1 MKKSLFVLAAALCF
15 VSASC
20 NKENSVAEP
29 KGFCFE
35 ASLEVPGK
43 TVLDNMISYWD
54 GLESIAVFDENDV
67 KKLFEGTASKQT
79 SLTFV
84 EKDPSIAFTGNKYY
98 AVYPSSAAESAE
110 YSASVVSGVLLKR
123 DQNAVAGSYDP
134 SAHIAFAQSSTSKL
148 YFMNAVSLLAFT
160 VEGEGVSEVR
170 IYANAE
176 SEYMTGIFSY
186 DYSSNSASLTS
197 EQSAYVSV
205 KGDFENGNTYYA
217 AVLPG
222 TFSKG
227 FSVELYKDG
236 VAGKKKSSSSS
247 FVLNRSSIVDLGPLK
262 YEAAVTEKSTS
273 HTFASPDFGLEGV
286 VDVDLYKKNEGPAV
300 EGDIKW
306 YLTVDISDPVYIWHV
321 WGLQIGSGN
330 PNNTASRVAGMKLW
344 TEDITGQIKSVS
356 VATSD
361 SDTVANSELYV
372 LVNGVQFGDKQ
383 IPTNDMTKYTF
394 TDSTLPSGKVEI
406 VWNSLSENLAYYL
419 KSVEVVYQE

>member
-20 NKENSVAEP
+20 HKENSVAEP

-43 TVLDNMISYWD
+43 TVMDNMISYWD
-54 GLESIAVFDENDV
+54 GLESIAVFDESDV

-84 EKDPSIAFTGNKYY
+84 EKDPSIPFTGNEYY
-98 AVYPSSAAESAE
+98 AVYPSSAAESAA

-123 DQNAVAGSYDP
+123 DQNAFAGSYDP
-134 SAHIAFAQSSTSKL
+134 SAHIAFAQSSTSEL
-148 YFMNAVSLLAFT
+148 SFMNAVSLLAFT

-186 DYSSNSASLTS
+186 DYSSKSASLTS

-205 KGDFENGNTYYA
+205 KGDFENGETYYA

-222 TFSKG
+222 TFSAG
-227 FSVELYKDG
+227 ISVELYKDG

-247 FVLNRSSIVDLGPLK
+247 FELKRSCIVDLGKLK

-273 HTFASPDFGLEGV
+273 HTFASPDFGLEGEV
-286 VDVDLYKKNEGPAV
+286 GAELYKNNGPAV

-306 YLTVDISDPVYIWHV
+306 YLTVNIPEPIYFWKA
-321 WGLQIGSGN
+321 WGLQIGIGWHE
-330 PNNTASRVAGMKLW
+330 NTIFHVGGMNLW

-356 VATSD
+356 VTTSD

-372 LVNGVQFGDKQ
+372 LVNGVQFGDKKT
-383 IPTNDMTKYTF
+383 PTNDMTKYTF
-394 TDSTLPSGKVEI
+394 TDSTLPSGKIEI
-406 VWNSLSENLAYYL
+406 VWNSLSENLSYYL